1 MENLSNFHMIATLVI
16 LFIMICCFASGKIRT
31 DVTAVGGLLGL
42 LLTNTLTPN
51 EALTGFS
58 SPVVAMMA
66 SVFIVGG
73 AIVRTGLAHQ
83 ISRKILGF
91 AGTNQYLLFVL
102 IMLVTAAIGSIVSN
116 TGTVAIMM
124 PIVVSLAN
132 SIKVSPSRFLMP
144 LAFMSSMGGML
155 TLIGN
160 TPNMV
165 VGEILVDKGYPALTL
180 FSFLPIGLICIT
192 FGLLILTPATS
203 IYLSRRKT
211 ETTSKT
217 KSLSLKELVAKY
229 HINKN
234 LYVLRVPESSTILN
248 ETLADLSLTTKF
260 NLSVI
265 EIRRTRSR
273 KTTFGHSQVV
283 RQIDP
288 GPKTKIFKGDILHVS
303 GTLSSVHD
311 FAEAYG
317 LSFQGSAEITQTGM
331 RFDYLG
337 VCELVVLSTSRYVG
351 RKVEEAGL
359 RKEHGI
365 TLLGIQRK
373 DEYILENLKEQTI
386 QAGDA
391 LLVQGSWETIGHLQ
405 NNPTEWI
412 VMGRPLDQATANT
425 LQKKIPYVIL
435 ILIGMIISMTTGLF
449 PTVTSVMVA
458 ALLMVSIGSFKNTDE
473 AYSFI
478 NWESIILIACMLPL
492 SLALQKTGI
501 IDIVAQHLG
510 GMVQGTSPYVALAI
524 IYATASLLNMVI
536 STTATTLLIAPI
548 AVTIALSLG
557 LSPYPFIFSIATAS
571 GACFSSPF
579 STPANALVMSA
590 GRYSFMDYVK
600 IGLPMQLLLG
610 IIMIFALPAIFP
622 F

>member
-1 MENLSNFHMIATLVI
+1 METLTDFHMVATLAI
-16 LFIMICCFASGKIRT
+16 LAIMVCCFASGKIRT
-31 DVTAVGGLLGL
+31 DITAVGGLLAL
-42 LLTNTLTPN
+42 LLTNTLTPG
-51 EALTGFS
+51 EALSGFS
-58 SPVVAMMA
+58 SPVIAMMA

-73 AIVRTGLAHQ
+73 AIVRTGLAHK

-91 AGTNQYLLFVL
+91 AGSNQYLLFVL
-102 IMLVTAAIGSIVSN
+102 IMILTAAIGSIVSN

-165 VGEILVDKGYPALTL
+165 VSEVLVDAGYPALEL
-180 FSFLPIGLICIT
+180 FSFLPIGLICIA

-203 IYLSRRKT
+203 IYLARRKT
-211 ETTSKT
+211 TTDQKT
-217 KSLSLKELVAKY
+217 KPLSFKELIRKY
-229 HINKN
+229 HLAQNT
-234 LYVLRVPESSTILN
+234 YVLTVPKTSSILGRP
-248 ETLADLSLTTKF
+248 LSDLNLTSRF
-260 NLSVI
+260 SVSVI
-265 EIRRTRSR
+265 EVRRTKKR
-273 KTTFGHSQVV
+273 KSPFGSAQIV

-288 GPKTKIFKGDILHVS
+288 GPKTKFYAGDTIHVS
-303 GTLSSVHD
+303 GALSSIHD
-311 FAEAYG
+311 FAEKYG
-317 LSFQGSAEITQTGM
+317 LHFEGSTETADAGL
-331 RFDYLG
+331 RFDNFG
-337 VCELVVLSTSRYVG
+337 ICELVILSTSRYAG
-351 RKVEEAGL
+351 RKIADAGL

-373 DEYILENLKEQTI
+373 NDYILEDLKDQVI
-386 QAGDA
+386 QPGDS
-391 LLVQGSWETIGHLQ
+391 LLVQGSWETIAHLH

-412 VMGRPLDQATANT
+412 VMGQPLDQATAN
-425 LQKKIPYVIL
+425 LLEKKIPYVIL
-435 ILIGMIISMTTGLF
+435 IIIGMIISMTTGLL
-449 PTVTSVMVA
+449 PTITSVMVA

-501 IDIVAQHLG
+501 IGAVADFLG
-510 GMVQGTSPYVALAI
+510 GAVSGVSPYVALAI
-524 IYATASLLNMVI
+524 IYATASMMNLVI

-548 AVTIALSLG
+548 ALTVATTLG
-557 LSPYPFIFSIATAS
+557 LSPYPFIFSVATAS

-579 STPANALVMSA
+579 SNPANALVMSA

-600 IGLPMQLLLG
+600 IGLPMQIVLG
-610 IIMIFALPAIFP
+610 AVMILALPLIFP